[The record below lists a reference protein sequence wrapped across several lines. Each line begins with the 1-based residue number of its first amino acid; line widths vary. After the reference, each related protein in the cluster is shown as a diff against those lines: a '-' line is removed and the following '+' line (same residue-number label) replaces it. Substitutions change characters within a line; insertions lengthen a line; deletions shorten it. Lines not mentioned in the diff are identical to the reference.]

1 MNKVI
6 LLGRL
11 TRDPEMRQ
19 AGETSVVN
27 FSIAVDRRF
36 KKEGGQEADFPS
48 CVAFG
53 KTAEFIE
60 KYFFKGMKI
69 VLEGRLQTGSY
80 TNKDG
85 KKVYTTDVVV
95 EAVEFAESKRT
106 QEQWQEQGTEDG
118 EFLSVPITD
127 EELPFSID

>member
-11 TRDPEMRQ
+11 TKDPDVRHT
-19 AGETSVVN
+19 AGDLVVARFN
-27 FSIAVDRRF
+27 IAVDRRY
-36 KKEGGQEADFPS
+36 KTDNGPTADFPT

-69 VLEGRLQTGSY
+69 SLEGRLQTGSY
-80 TNKDG
+80 TNKEG
-85 KKVYTTDVVV
+85 VKKYITEVVA

-106 QEQWQEQGTEDG
+106 DETDDGDGFVDVDYNDED
-118 EFLSVPITD
+118 
-127 EELPFSID
+127 LPFN

>member
-11 TRDPEMRQ
+11 TKDPDVRHT
-19 AGETSVVN
+19 AGDLVVARFN
-27 FSIAVDRRF
+27 IAVDRRY
-36 KKEGGQEADFPS
+36 KTDNGPTADFPT

-53 KTAEFIE
+53 KTAEFLE

-69 VLEGRLQTGSY
+69 SLEGRLQTGSY
-80 TNKDG
+80 TNKEG
-85 KKVYTTDVVV
+85 VKKYITEVVA

-106 QEQWQEQGTEDG
+106 DETDDGDGFVDVDYNDED
-118 EFLSVPITD
+118 
-127 EELPFSID
+127 LPFN

>member
-11 TRDPEMRQ
+11 TKDPDVRHT
-19 AGETSVVN
+19 AGDLVVARFN
-27 FSIAVDRRF
+27 IAVDRRY
-36 KKEGGQEADFPS
+36 KTDNGPTADFPT

-69 VLEGRLQTGSY
+69 SLEGRLQTGSY
-80 TNKDG
+80 TNKEG
-85 KKVYTTDVVV
+85 VKKYITEVVA

-106 QEQWQEQGTEDG
+106 DEIDDGDGFVDVDYNDED
-118 EFLSVPITD
+118 
-127 EELPFSID
+127 LPFN